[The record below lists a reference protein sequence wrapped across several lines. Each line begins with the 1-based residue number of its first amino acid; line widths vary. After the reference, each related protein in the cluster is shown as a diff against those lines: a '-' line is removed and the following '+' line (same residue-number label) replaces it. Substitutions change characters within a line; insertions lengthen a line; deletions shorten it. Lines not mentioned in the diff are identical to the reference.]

1 MLQRFPSATLL
12 DLAAL
17 MDEIQAII
25 DRVAAAIQFVFGFA
39 LLAGLLVLFAAVHAT
54 LDERLQESAVL
65 RTLGAGRGVVAR
77 GLAAEFLVLG
87 VIAGFLGASGI
98 GYLLARQVF
107 AIAIAFNP
115 VLLAYGLVGGGLGV
129 TAFGLIATRP
139 VLDSAPLE
147 TLRRV

>member
-1 MLQRFPSATLL
+1 M
-12 DLAAL
+12 
-17 MDEIQAII
+17 
-25 DRVAAAIQFVFGFA
+25 
-39 LLAGLLVLFAAVHAT
+39 
-54 LDERLQESAVL
+54 
-65 RTLGAGRGVVAR
+65 VAR
-77 GLAAEFLVLG
+77 GLAAELLVLG
-87 VIAGFLGASGI
+87 VIAGFLAALGASGI

-107 AIAIAFNP
+107 DIAIAFNP